1 MRLKLWS
8 LVGAVLVASACNG
21 DSSGPGPTNPA
32 GIVELDAS
40 STTLY
45 AYFDLAAGQAVTV
58 AAPSTS
64 TTWTLAFRRYEVRVN
79 GGVAGPGGVSGYNL
93 ANNAGATNQQVLAF
107 TPENQK
113 AAFDAIGVA
122 DIPVADSFVTERL
135 VANPLGF
142 LNFAG
147 GSPAANTSAAWKVRR
162 TAGGGFAAFHVVA
175 VTIGGSTPETAGLAT
190 ATVEWRYQPAD
201 GTLGAADT
209 LTIDVASGS
218 NALDFATG
226 TAAAPSGCDWDIE
239 VGADFTIATNA
250 ACDVGTFPLDAAQ
263 SFAGLTTAGDAL
275 DYGLFLSGLTGPI
288 PFSTA
293 LDDPAGPFLYNLAGD
308 NRLSPTFNIYLVKVG
323 DAVYK
328 FQLIG
333 YYNAT
338 GAGGHPS
345 IRYAK
350 LR

>member
-8 LVGAVLVASACNG
+8 LLGAVVVGSACNG
-21 DSSGPGPTNPA
+21 DGSGPGPANPA
-32 GIVELDAS
+32 GIVEIDAS

-45 AYFDLAAGQAVTV
+45 AYFDLASGRAVTV
-58 AAPSTS
+58 ASPSTS
-64 TTWTLAFRRYEVRVN
+64 TAWDLALRRYEVRVN
-79 GGVAGPGGVSGYNL
+79 GGVAGPGGVSGYNM
-93 ANNAGATNQQVLAF
+93 ANNAGATTQQVLAF
-107 TPENQK
+107 TPDNQK
-113 AAFDAIGVA
+113 AAFDAVGVA

-142 LNFAG
+142 LTFAG
-147 GSPAANTSAAWKVRR
+147 GAPAANPNAVWKVRR
-162 TAGGGFAAFHVVA
+162 AAGGGFAAFHVVA
-175 VTIGGSTPETAGLAT
+175 VTIGGSTPETAVLAS
-190 ATVEWRYQPAD
+190 AKIEWRYQPAD
-201 GTLGAADT
+201 GALGTVDT

-218 NALDFATG
+218 TALDFANG
-226 TAAAPSGCDWDIE
+226 VAAAPSGCGWDIE

-250 ACDVGTFPLDAAQ
+250 ACNAGTFPLDAAQ
-263 SFAGLTTAGDAL
+263 SFAGLTTASDAL
-275 DYGLFLSGLTGPI
+275 DYGLFLSGLTGPV

-323 DAVYK
+323 VAVYK
-328 FQLIG
+328 FQLTG
-333 YYNAT
+333 YYNST